1 MLQDFGLLKKSLAIS
16 RLPFVFLW
24 AFGYRR
30 RAFRSIFSRSVI
42 TSLQKDAASIPN
54 ALGVEN

>member
-1 MLQDFGLLKKSLAIS
+1 MLQDFGLLKKSL
-16 RLPFVFLW
+16 VFHW
-24 AFGYRR
+24 AFRQSR